1 MRNHSGT
8 WLVTKKGIAEK
19 EGFIMVTEHMERGAE
34 AGFYATVL
42 RRVSWGAIFAGTIVA
57 LAIQLAL
64 NVLGLGI
71 GLGIISPTEG
81 VSEGIGFGAGI
92 WFLLSTLIAL
102 YFGGWV
108 AGRMAGFPRK
118 LTGTL
123 HGLVV
128 WALATLFSFYLM
140 NTAIGTVLGGISG
153 AIGRGLTALSQTT
166 EISPERARE
175 TAKEAL
181 EGEQAAPETPGP
193 QAGVDKERALQ
204 ITEQIADALSR
215 AAIWAFVAMVL
226 GAIAAALGGRTGTP
240 REGVLM
246 PPGQTG
252 A

>member
-8 WLVTKKGIAEK
+8 WLVAKKGISEK
-19 EGFIMVTEHMERGAE
+19 EGFIMVTERMERGAE

-71 GLGIISPTEG
+71 GLGIVSPTEG
-81 VSEGIGFGAGI
+81 VSEGIGVGAGI

-102 YFGGWV
+102 FFGGWV

-166 EISPERARE
+166 QISPEKARE
-175 TAKEAL
+175 MAKEAL
-181 EGEQAAPETPGP
+181 EGEQAAPGP
-193 QAGVDKERALQ
+193 QTGVDRERALQ
-204 ITEQIADALSR
+204 ITERIADALSR

-246 PPGQTG
+246 PPGQAG